1 VNPQRIPADAEVIEL
16 GDRTLL
22 PGLLDM
28 RTHLTGDYFTGDKW
42 VTMSVYETA
51 PDWAILGT
59 MFARQ
64 TLEAGFTT
72 VPRTTT

>member
-22 PGLLDM
+22 PGLL
-28 RTHLTGDYFTGDKW
+28 DYFTGDKW